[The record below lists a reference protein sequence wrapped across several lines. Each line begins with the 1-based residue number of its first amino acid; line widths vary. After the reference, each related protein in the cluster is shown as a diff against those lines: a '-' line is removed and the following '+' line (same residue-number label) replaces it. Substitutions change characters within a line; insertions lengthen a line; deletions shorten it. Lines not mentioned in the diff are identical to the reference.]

1 MPPASIATCCKTEQV
16 FLHERRIYSITHHR
30 SHEEGCLVAAR
41 TVPVRLARL
50 LCPDLTPCTKLVAV
64 GLQMDR
70 HLKQEVLRSPSRL
83 RRRLGPSR
91 TTIRKAFAALKGPCR
106 PQVPNDLIALSRL
119 QVRVPK
125 ALITDKAL
133 PAQARVIYCILL
145 GLHRLKRFD
154 ILSSFRAIARVVRLQ
169 ARTVRRAVYALEQAG
184 WLGIA
189 QKNKH
194 APIRFSFPDP
204 VQARQNAEVRRA
216 KQYLKHNGLVG
227 ESLTRLWLDT
237 LVVPSHYMDNCYPEF
252 LINPTTNELL
262 QADRYYVDYNVIV
275 EFNGPQ
281 HDGATELFSHDEA
294 QAQMER
300 DRIKRQICARHKVP
314 FIEVRP
320 EDLTFDQLHELVD
333 GVMPLLERRRDEP
346 VVLYLEQ
353 ESRRYRR
360 IIADIRRKSG
370 QVL

>member
-1 MPPASIATCCKTEQV
+1 M
-16 FLHERRIYSITHHR
+16 
-30 SHEEGCLVAAR
+30 
-41 TVPVRLARL
+41 
-50 LCPDLTPCTKLVAV
+50 
-64 GLQMDR
+64 
-70 HLKQEVLRSPSRL
+70 
-83 RRRLGPSR
+83 
-91 TTIRKAFAALKGPCR
+91 
-106 PQVPNDLIALSRL
+106 
-119 QVRVPK
+119 
-125 ALITDKAL
+125 
-133 PAQARVIYCILL
+133 
-145 GLHRLKRFD
+145 
-154 ILSSFRAIARVVRLQ
+154 
-169 ARTVRRAVYALEQAG
+169 RRAVYALEQAG

-333 GVMPLLERRRDEP
+333 GVMPLLERRRRACRLVPGTRITQVPQDH
-346 VVLYLEQ
+346 
-353 ESRRYRR
+353 RRYPQEIGPGTLRSWFPGPSAVKYHDAPTAGPTALDCR
-360 IIADIRRKSG
+360 AALMD
-370 QVL
+370 LAPA